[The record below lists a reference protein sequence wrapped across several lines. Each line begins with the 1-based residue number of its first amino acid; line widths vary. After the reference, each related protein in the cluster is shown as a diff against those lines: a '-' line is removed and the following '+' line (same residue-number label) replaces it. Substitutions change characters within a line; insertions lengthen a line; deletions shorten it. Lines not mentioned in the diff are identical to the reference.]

1 MVKFVLKLRHF
12 IESIIAILLFII
24 QYVPVV
30 GAWHGVMFFPL
41 AIYLFSILI
50 AYPQTFWADMSF
62 LLFSPHNVFG
72 RVIAFCG
79 LLLFLAA
86 LIQFLR
92 KRGVLVTEGIYSVV
106 RHPQYL
112 GIIILTLGYS
122 LMVIWAATP
131 PSIGIAQN
139 ISFIWLIQV
148 LGYIALAFYEEKRL
162 LQENKNEFERYK
174 REVPFIFPVPC
185 PRGIPEP
192 VFSFILALIIVFVMS
207 LTVILV

>member
-1 MVKFVLKLRHF
+1 MVKFMLKLRHF

-24 QYVPVV
+24 QYVPVL
-30 GAWHGVMFFPL
+30 GLWHGIMFFPL
-41 AIYLFSILI
+41 VIYLFSILL
-50 AYPQTFWADMSF
+50 AYPQTFWTDVNF

-79 LLLFLAA
+79 LFLFLAA
-86 LIQFLR
+86 LIQFLK
-92 KRGVLVTEGIYSVV
+92 KRGVLVMEGIYSVV

-122 LMVIWAATP
+122 LMVIWATTP
-131 PSIGIAQN
+131 PSIGIAQT

-148 LGYIALAFYEEKRL
+148 LGYITLAFYEEKRL
-162 LQENKNEFERYK
+162 LQEYKNEFKQYQ

-192 VFSFILALIIVFVMS
+192 IFSFILALLIVFVTS
-207 LTVILV
+207 LAVILI

>member
-1 MVKFVLKLRHF
+1 MVKFVLKIRHF
-12 IESIIAILLFII
+12 IESIIAVLLFII

-30 GAWHGVMFFPL
+30 GVWHGIMFFPL
-41 AIYLFSILI
+41 AIYLFSIFI
-50 AYPQTFWADMSF
+50 AYPQTFLADVSF

-72 RVIAFCG
+72 RIIAFCG
-79 LLLFLAA
+79 LLLFLVA

-92 KRGVLVTEGIYSVV
+92 KRSVLVTEGIYSVV

-122 LMVIWAATP
+122 LMVIWATMP

-139 ISFIWLIQV
+139 ILFVWLIQV

-162 LQENKNEFERYK
+162 LQEYKSEFEQYQ

-185 PRGIPEP
+185 PQWIPEP
-192 VFSFILALIIVFVMS
+192 VFSFIPALIIVFVTS
-207 LTVILV
+207 LAVILI